1 MTKPLGLITRG
12 SLSEGLQLKLES
24 GCSVEDMRVGRFVV
38 IEGRENRF
46 FCLVTDMEL
55 GAMNPRVLL
64 DPPTGNR
71 LASRALEGI
80 TTFGQVEVTP
90 MLMLPRAPSP
100 PNPRFAAD
108 QTLGSADGLAGLS
121 LPVGEGERSHAGAAG
136 EGKFGSLSSGSP
148 LPRQGEGVGVRAAG
162 DEGVGVRAA
171 GDESPDL
178 QPVRTIPVHFSPV
191 YDAVEEDFAAVFGRE
206 DAAGGKRFAV
216 GMPLNTD
223 IPVCINLERLVE
235 RSNGVFGK
243 SGTGKSFLTRLLLCG
258 VMRADVAS
266 TLVFDMHSEYGWE
279 TASEEG
285 GKNLMVLPGLRRLF
299 GTKVHVYALDRD
311 SARARGVQVDGY
323 LDIGLNGIEIEDIAL
338 LQDELGLSNAMIDT
352 CYILQRQFGE
362 NWLRTLLETEPES
375 LKNMA
380 AMGAANESSVA
391 ALYRKLSRLR
401 AYDFVKEHL
410 PLGQGGI
417 DEMMGWL
424 ERGEHVVLEF
434 GRYRQPLVYMLV
446 ANIIT
451 RRIYSAWVEK
461 TERYLLTKNRAD
473 QPRRLVLCIEEAHK
487 FLNPQAAKN
496 TSFGTIAR
504 EMRKYNVTLLIVD
517 QRPSG
522 IDPEVASQL
531 GTRLTA
537 LLTEENDIRT
547 VFSGV
552 SGADH
557 LRTVLASL
565 DTKKQALILGHAVPM
580 PVVVR
585 VREYDETFFQAMR
598 PAEAVRRPAGMAAL
612 QEAFG

>member
-1 MTKPLGLITRG
+1 MAEPLGLITRG
-12 SLSEGLQLKLES
+12 SLSQGLQLKLEP
-24 GCSVEDMRVGRFVV
+24 GYSVEDMRVGRFVV

-55 GAMNPRVLL
+55 GATNPRVLL
-64 DPPTGNR
+64 DPPVGNR
-71 LASRALEGI
+71 LAGVVLDGI
-80 TTFGQVEVTP
+80 TTFGQVAVTP
-90 MLMLPRAPSP
+90 MLMLPREGATAAHG
-100 PNPRFAAD
+100 RAAD
-108 QTLGSADGLAGLS
+108 VPVAGG
-121 LPVGEGERSHAGAAG
+121 VTAGHGAAPAG
-136 EGKFGSLSSGSP
+136 VCNTP
-148 LPRQGEGVGVRAAG
+148 L
-162 DEGVGVRAA
+162 
-171 GDESPDL
+171 L

-191 YDAVEEDFAAVFGRE
+191 FDATEEDFAAVFGRE
-206 DAAGGKRFAV
+206 EGPHFAV
-216 GMPLNTD
+216 GMPLNME

-243 SGTGKSFLTRLLLCG
+243 SGTGKSFLTRLLLSG
-258 VMRADVAS
+258 VICADVAS
-266 TLVFDMHSEYGWE
+266 ALVFDMHSEYGWE

-285 GKNLMVLPGLRRLF
+285 GGAGAVLPGLRRLF
-299 GTKVHVYALDRD
+299 GTRVHVYALDRD
-311 SARARGVQVDGY
+311 SAAARGVQVDGY

-338 LQDELGLSNAMIDT
+338 LQEELGLSSAMIDT

-362 NWLRTLLETEPES
+362 AWLRTLLETEPES

-380 AMGAANESSVA
+380 ALA
-391 ALYRKLSRLR
+391 
-401 AYDFVKEHL
+401 
-410 PLGQGGI
+410 PGQGGV

-451 RRIYSAWVEK
+451 RRIYAAWVEK
-461 TERYLLTKNRAD
+461 TERYLLSKKAAD

-487 FLNPQAAKN
+487 FLNPQAARS

-504 EMRKYNVTLLIVD
+504 EMRKYNVTLLVVD

-537 LLTEENDIRT
+537 LLTEENDIRA
-547 VFSGV
+547 VFAGV
-552 SGADH
+552 SGGDQ

-585 VREYDETFFQAMR
+585 VRDYDDFFKAVR
-598 PAEAVRRPAGMAAL
+598 PAGTAHRPAGMAAL
-612 QEAFG
+612 QEAF

>member
-1 MTKPLGLITRG
+1 MAEPLGLITRG
-12 SLSEGLQLKLES
+12 SLSAGLGLRLEP
-24 GCSVEDMRVGRFVV
+24 GVSVEDMRVGRFVV

-55 GAMNPRVLL
+55 GSTNPRVLL
-64 DPPTGNR
+64 DPPVGNR
-71 LASRALEGI
+71 LAGEVLEGI
-80 TTFGQVEVTP
+80 ATFGQVAITP
-90 MLMLPRAPSP
+90 MLMLPRAGQDG
-100 PNPRFAAD
+100 A
-108 QTLGSADGLAGLS
+108 TGADG
-121 LPVGEGERSHAGAAG
+121 
-136 EGKFGSLSSGSP
+136 
-148 LPRQGEGVGVRAAG
+148 RA
-162 DEGVGVRAA
+162 E
-171 GDESPDL
+171 L

-191 YDAVEEDFAAVFGRE
+191 YDATEADFGAVFGRE
-206 DAAGGKRFAV
+206 SERSFAV
-216 GMPLNTD
+216 GQPLNMD
-223 IPVCINLERLVE
+223 IPVCVNLERLVE

-258 VMRADVAS
+258 VIRSDVAS
-266 TLVFDMHSEYGWE
+266 ALVFDMHSEYGWE

-285 GKNLMVLPGLRRLF
+285 DGVLPGLRRLF

-323 LDIGLNGIEIEDIAL
+323 LDIGLNTIEIEDIAL
-338 LQDELGLSNAMIDT
+338 LQEELGLTNATIDT

-362 NWLRTLLETEPES
+362 RWMQTLLETEPES
-375 LKNMA
+375 LENMA
-380 AMGAANESSVA
+380 ARAGGHSASVS
-391 ALYRKLSRLR
+391 ALYRKLSKLR
-401 AYDFVKEHL
+401 DYDFVRESL
-410 PLGQGGI
+410 APGEGGL

-434 GRYRQPLVYMLV
+434 GRYRHPLVYMLV
-446 ANIIT
+446 ANVIT
-451 RRIYSAWVEK
+451 RRIHAAWVEK
-461 TERYLLTKNRAD
+461 TERYLLSKKRSD

-487 FLNPQAAKN
+487 FLNPRAARN

-504 EMRKYNVTLLIVD
+504 EMRKYNVTLLVVD

-537 LLTEENDIRT
+537 LLTEENDIRA
-547 VFSGV
+547 VFAGV
-552 SGADH
+552 SGAEQ

-585 VREYDETFFQAMR
+585 VREYDSAFFSAMK
-598 PAEAVRRPAGMAAL
+598 PAETVRRPAGMAAL

>member
-1 MTKPLGLITRG
+1 MAEPLGLITRG
-12 SLSEGLQLKLES
+12 SLSQGLQLKLEP
-24 GCSVEDMRVGRFVV
+24 GCSIEDMRVGRFVV

-55 GAMNPRVLL
+55 GATNPRVLL
-64 DPPTGNR
+64 DPPVGNR
-71 LASRALEGI
+71 LAGVVLDGI
-80 TTFGQVEVTP
+80 TTFGQVALTP
-90 MLMLPRAPSP
+90 MLMLPREDATAAHG
-100 PNPRFAAD
+100 RAAD
-108 QTLGSADGLAGLS
+108 DRRQSVASNGAGSAA
-121 LPVGEGERSHAGAAG
+121 
-136 EGKFGSLSSGSP
+136 
-148 LPRQGEGVGVRAAG
+148 Q
-162 DEGVGVRAA
+162 
-171 GDESPDL
+171 L

-191 YDAVEEDFAAVFGRE
+191 FDATEEDFAAVFGRE
-206 DAAGGKRFAV
+206 EGAHFAV
-216 GMPLNTD
+216 GMPLNMD

-243 SGTGKSFLTRLLLCG
+243 SGTGKSFLTRLLLSG
-258 VMRADVAS
+258 VICADVAS
-266 TLVFDMHSEYGWE
+266 ALVFDMHSEYGWE

-285 GKNLMVLPGLRRLF
+285 GGAGAVLPGLRRLF
-299 GTKVHVYALDRD
+299 GTRVHVYALDRE
-311 SARARGVQVDGY
+311 SAAARGVQVDGY

-338 LQDELGLSNAMIDT
+338 LQEELGLSSAMIDT

-362 NWLRTLLETEPES
+362 AWLRTLLETEPES

-380 AMGAANESSVA
+380 AMAAGHEASVA
-391 ALYRKLSRLR
+391 ALYRKLARLR
-401 AYDFVKEHL
+401 AYAFVKDHL
-410 PLGQGGI
+410 APGQGGV

-451 RRIYSAWVEK
+451 RRIYAAWVEK
-461 TERYLLTKNRAD
+461 TERYLLSKKAAD

-487 FLNPQAAKN
+487 FLNPQAARS

-504 EMRKYNVTLLIVD
+504 EMRKYNVTLLVVD

-537 LLTEENDIRT
+537 LLTEENDIRA
-547 VFSGV
+547 VFAGV
-552 SGADH
+552 SGGDQ

-585 VREYDETFFQAMR
+585 VREYDDAFFKAVR
-598 PAEAVRRPAGMAAL
+598 PAGTVHRPAGMAAL
-612 QEAFG
+612 QEAF

>member
-1 MTKPLGLITRG
+1 MSDLIGTRGLEFLQSAHGSPAPAAPLGLITHG
-12 SLSEGLQLKLES
+12 SLSEGLQLKLEP

-38 IEGRENRF
+38 IEGRHNRF

-55 GAMNPRVLL
+55 GATNARVLL
-64 DPPTGNR
+64 DPPVGNR
-71 LASRALEGI
+71 LAGQALDGI
-80 TTFGQVEVTP
+80 STFGQVEVTP
-90 MLMLPRAPSP
+90 MLMMPLVAP
-100 PNPRFAAD
+100 ATDA
-108 QTLGSADGLAGLS
+108 GGASAG
-121 LPVGEGERSHAGAAG
+121 PVVPE
-136 EGKFGSLSSGSP
+136 
-148 LPRQGEGVGVRAAG
+148 
-162 DEGVGVRAA
+162 
-171 GDESPDL
+171 L

-191 YDAVEEDFAAVFGRE
+191 FDAVEADVAGVFGRE
-206 DAAGGKRFAV
+206 GGTRFAV
-216 GMPLNTD
+216 GMPLNMDT
-223 IPVCINLERLVE
+223 PVCINLERLVE

-243 SGTGKSFLTRLLLCG
+243 SGTGKSFLTRLLLSG
-258 VMRADVAS
+258 VISSDVAS
-266 TLVFDMHSEYGWE
+266 ALVFDMHSEYGWE

-285 GKNLMVLPGLRRLF
+285 GSQGAVLPGLRRLF
-299 GTKVHVYALDRD
+299 GTRVHVYGLDRV

-338 LQDELGLSNAMIDT
+338 LQDELGLSNAMIDS

-362 NWLRTLLETEPES
+362 SWLRTLLETEPES

-380 AMGAANESSVA
+380 AMGAANESSIA

-401 AYDFVKEHL
+401 GYDFIQDHL
-410 PLGQGGI
+410 PLGKGGI
-417 DEMMGWL
+417 DELMGWL

-434 GRYRQPLVYMLV
+434 GRYRNPLVYMLV

-451 RRIYSAWVEK
+451 RRIYAAWVER
-461 TERYLLTKNRAD
+461 TEHYLLTKNPAD

-487 FLNPQAAKN
+487 FLSPQAARN
-496 TSFGTIAR
+496 TSFGAIAR
-504 EMRKYNVTLLIVD
+504 EMRKYNVTLLVVD

-537 LLTEENDIRT
+537 LLTEESDIRA

-552 SGADH
+552 AGGDQ
-557 LRTVLASL
+557 LRGVLASL

-585 VREYDETFFQAMR
+585 VREYDEVFFKAMK
-598 PAEAVRRPAGMAAL
+598 PAETTRRPAGMAAL

>member
-1 MTKPLGLITRG
+1 MTKANTPAPPLGVITRG
-12 SLSEGLQLKLES
+12 SLSEGLQLKLEA

-55 GAMNPRVLL
+55 GAMNPRALL
-64 DPPTGNR
+64 DPPLGNR
-71 LASRALEGI
+71 LAGRALEGI
-80 TTFGQVEVTP
+80 TTFGQVAVTP
-90 MLMLPRAPSP
+90 MLMLPRAASAQRPSP
-100 PNPRFAAD
+100 P
-108 QTLGSADGLAGLS
+108 T
-121 LPVGEGERSHAGAAG
+121 
-136 EGKFGSLSSGSP
+136 P
-148 LPRQGEGVGVRAAG
+148 LPRQGEGLGVRAAG
-162 DEGVGVRAA
+162 GEGDPV
-171 GDESPDL
+171 EL

-191 YDAVEEDFAAVFGRE
+191 YDAVEADFAAVFGRE
-206 DAAGGKRFAV
+206 GGDGKRFNV

-235 RSNGVFGK
+235 RSNGIFGK
-243 SGTGKSFLTRLLLCG
+243 SGTGKSFLTRLLLSG
-258 VMRADVAS
+258 VIHSDVAS

-285 GKNLMVLPGLRRLF
+285 GRAGTVLPGLRRLF
-299 GTKVHVYALDRD
+299 GTKVHVYALDRE

-323 LDIGLNGIEIEDIAL
+323 LDIGLNGIEIDDIAL
-338 LQDELGLSNAMIDT
+338 LQDELGLSGAMIDT
-352 CYILQRQFGE
+352 CYILQRQFGDT
-362 NWLRTLLETEPES
+362 WLRTLLETEPES

-401 AYDFVKEHL
+401 KYDFVKDHL
-410 PLGQGGI
+410 PVGQGGV

-424 ERGEHVVLEF
+424 ARGEHVVLEF
-434 GRYRQPLVYMLV
+434 GRYRDPIVYMLV
-446 ANIIT
+446 ANLIT
-451 RRIYSAWVEK
+451 RRIYNTWVEK

-487 FLNPQAAKN
+487 FLNPRAARN

-504 EMRKYNVTLLIVD
+504 EMRKYNVTLLVVD

-537 LLTEENDIRT
+537 LLTEENDIRA

-552 SGADH
+552 AGADQ

-565 DTKKQALILGHAVPM
+565 DTKKQALLLGHAVPM

-585 VREYDETFFQAMR
+585 VREYDEAFFRAVR
-598 PAEAVRRPAGMAAL
+598 PVEAVQRPAGMAAL

>member
-1 MTKPLGLITRG
+1 MAEPLGLITRG
-12 SLSEGLQLKLES
+12 SLSQGLQLKLEP
-24 GCSVEDMRVGRFVV
+24 GYSVEDMRVGRFVV

-55 GAMNPRVLL
+55 GATNPRVLL
-64 DPPTGNR
+64 DPPVGNR
-71 LASRALEGI
+71 LAGVVLDGI
-80 TTFGQVEVTP
+80 TTFGQVAVTP
-90 MLMLPRAPSP
+90 MLMLPREGATAAHG
-100 PNPRFAAD
+100 RAAD
-108 QTLGSADGLAGLS
+108 VPVAGG
-121 LPVGEGERSHAGAAG
+121 VTAGHGAAPAG
-136 EGKFGSLSSGSP
+136 VCNTP
-148 LPRQGEGVGVRAAG
+148 L
-162 DEGVGVRAA
+162 
-171 GDESPDL
+171 L

-191 YDAVEEDFAAVFGRE
+191 FDATEEDFAAVFGRE
-206 DAAGGKRFAV
+206 EGPHFAV
-216 GMPLNTD
+216 GMPLNME

-243 SGTGKSFLTRLLLCG
+243 SGTGKSFLTRLLLSG
-258 VMRADVAS
+258 VICADVAS
-266 TLVFDMHSEYGWE
+266 ALVFDMHSEYGWE

-285 GKNLMVLPGLRRLF
+285 GGAGAVLPGLRRLF
-299 GTKVHVYALDRD
+299 GTRVHVYALDRE
-311 SARARGVQVDGY
+311 SAAARGVQVDGY

-338 LQDELGLSNAMIDT
+338 LQEELGLSSAMIDT

-362 NWLRTLLETEPES
+362 AWLRTLLETEPES

-380 AMGAANESSVA
+380 AMAAGHEASVA
-391 ALYRKLSRLR
+391 ALYRKLARLR
-401 AYDFVKEHL
+401 AYAFVKDHL
-410 PLGQGGI
+410 APGQGGV

-424 ERGEHVVLEF
+424 ERGEHVVVEF

-451 RRIYSAWVEK
+451 RRIYAAWVEK
-461 TERYLLTKNRAD
+461 TERYLLSKKAAD

-487 FLNPQAAKN
+487 FLSPQAARS

-504 EMRKYNVTLLIVD
+504 EMRKYNVTLLVVD

-537 LLTEENDIRT
+537 LLTEENDIRA
-547 VFSGV
+547 VFAGV
-552 SGADH
+552 SGGDQ

-585 VREYDETFFQAMR
+585 VRDYDDFFKAVR
-598 PAEAVRRPAGMAAL
+598 PAGTAHRPAGMAAL
-612 QEAFG
+612 QEAF

>member
-1 MTKPLGLITRG
+1 MTKANTPAIPLGVITRG
-12 SLSEGLQLKLES
+12 SLSEGLQLKLEA

-55 GAMNPRVLL
+55 GAMNPRALL
-64 DPPTGNR
+64 DPPLGAS
-71 LASRALEGI
+71 LAGRALEGV
-80 TTFGQVEVTP
+80 TTFGQVAVTP
-90 MLMLPRAPSP
+90 MLMLPRAIPSP
-100 PNPRFAAD
+100 PA
-108 QTLGSADGLAGLS
+108 
-121 LPVGEGERSHAGAAG
+121 
-136 EGKFGSLSSGSP
+136 P
-148 LPRQGEGVGVRAAG
+148 LPDVGEGVGG
-162 DEGVGVRAA
+162 EG
-171 GDESPDL
+171 L

-191 YDAVEEDFAAVFGRE
+191 YDAVEADFAAVFGRE
-206 DAAGGKRFAV
+206 GGDGKRFNV

-235 RSNGVFGK
+235 RSNGIFGK
-243 SGTGKSFLTRLLLCG
+243 SGTGKSFLTRLLLSG
-258 VMRADVAS
+258 VIHSDVAS

-285 GKNLMVLPGLRRLF
+285 GRAGTVLPGLRRLF
-299 GTKVHVYALDRD
+299 GTKVHVYALDRE

-323 LDIGLNGIEIEDIAL
+323 LDIGLNGIEIDDIAL
-338 LQDELGLSNAMIDT
+338 LQDELGLSGAMIDT
-352 CYILQRQFGE
+352 CYILQRQFGDT
-362 NWLRTLLETEPES
+362 WLRTLLETEPES

-401 AYDFVKEHL
+401 KYDFVKDHL
-410 PLGQGGI
+410 PVGQGGV

-424 ERGEHVVLEF
+424 ARGEHVVLEF
-434 GRYRQPLVYMLV
+434 GRYRDPIVYMLV
-446 ANIIT
+446 ANLIT
-451 RRIYSAWVEK
+451 RRIYNTWVEK

-487 FLNPQAAKN
+487 FLNPRAARN

-504 EMRKYNVTLLIVD
+504 EMRKYNVTLLVVD

-537 LLTEENDIRT
+537 LLTEENDIRA

-552 SGADH
+552 AGADQ

-565 DTKKQALILGHAVPM
+565 DSKKQALLLGHAVPM

-585 VREYDETFFQAMR
+585 VREYDEAFFR
-598 PAEAVRRPAGMAAL
+598 AVRPVEAIQRPSGMAAL

>member
-1 MTKPLGLITRG
+1 MAEPLGLITRG
-12 SLSEGLQLKLES
+12 SLSQGLQLKLEP
-24 GCSVEDMRVGRFVV
+24 GCSIEDMRVGRFVV

-55 GAMNPRVLL
+55 GATNPRVLL
-64 DPPTGNR
+64 DPPVGNR
-71 LASRALEGI
+71 LAGEVLDGI
-80 TTFGQVEVTP
+80 ATFGQVAVTP
-90 MLMLPRAPSP
+90 MLMLPREGATAAHG
-100 PNPRFAAD
+100 RAAD
-108 QTLGSADGLAGLS
+108 VPVAGG
-121 LPVGEGERSHAGAAG
+121 VTAGHGAG
-136 EGKFGSLSSGSP
+136 PAGVCNTP
-148 LPRQGEGVGVRAAG
+148 L
-162 DEGVGVRAA
+162 
-171 GDESPDL
+171 L

-191 YDAVEEDFAAVFGRE
+191 FDATEEDFAAVFGRE
-206 DAAGGKRFAV
+206 EGAHFAV
-216 GMPLNTD
+216 GMPLNMD

-243 SGTGKSFLTRLLLCG
+243 SGTGKSFLTRLLLSG
-258 VMRADVAS
+258 VICADVAS
-266 TLVFDMHSEYGWE
+266 ALVFDMHSEYGWE

-285 GKNLMVLPGLRRLF
+285 GGAGAVLPGLRRLF
-299 GTKVHVYALDRD
+299 GTRVHVYALDRE
-311 SARARGVQVDGY
+311 SAAARGVQVDGY

-338 LQDELGLSNAMIDT
+338 LQEELGLSSAMIDT

-362 NWLRTLLETEPES
+362 AWLRTLLETEPES

-380 AMGAANESSVA
+380 AMAAGHEASVA
-391 ALYRKLSRLR
+391 ALYRKLARLR
-401 AYDFVKEHL
+401 AYAFVKDHL
-410 PLGQGGI
+410 APGQGGV

-451 RRIYSAWVEK
+451 RRIYAAWVEK
-461 TERYLLTKNRAD
+461 TERYLLSKKAAD

-487 FLNPQAAKN
+487 FLNPQAARS

-504 EMRKYNVTLLIVD
+504 EMRKYNVTLLVVD

-537 LLTEENDIRT
+537 LLTEENDIRA
-547 VFSGV
+547 VFAGV
-552 SGADH
+552 SGGDQ

-585 VREYDETFFQAMR
+585 VRDYDDAFFKVVR
-598 PAEAVRRPAGMAAL
+598 PAQAAHRPGGMAAL
-612 QEAFG
+612 QEAF

>member
-1 MTKPLGLITRG
+1 MAEPLGLITRG
-12 SLSEGLQLKLES
+12 SLSEGLQLKLEA

-38 IEGRENRF
+38 IEGRANRF

-64 DPPTGNR
+64 DPPAGNR
-71 LASRALEGI
+71 LAGRALEGI
-80 TTFGQVEVTP
+80 ATFGQVEVTP
-90 MLMLPRAPSP
+90 MLMLPRVLSP
-100 PNPRFAAD
+100 DP
-108 QTLGSADGLAGLS
+108 
-121 LPVGEGERSHAGAAG
+121 
-136 EGKFGSLSSGSP
+136 P
-148 LPRQGEGVGVRAAG
+148 LPRQGEPVPMPAPQSREINPHGMGVKADGS
-162 DEGVGVRAA
+162 EGAPA
-171 GDESPDL
+171 EL

-206 DAAGGKRFAV
+206 DAAGGKRFNV

-243 SGTGKSFLTRLLLCG
+243 SGTGKSFLTRLLLSG
-258 VMRADVAS
+258 VIHSDVAS

-285 GKNLMVLPGLRRLF
+285 GRNTMVLPGLRRLF
-299 GTKVHVYALDRD
+299 GTRVHVYALDRD

-362 NWLRTLLETEPES
+362 GWLHTLLETEPES

-401 AYDFVKEHL
+401 AYDFVKDHL
-410 PLGQGGI
+410 PQGQGGI

-446 ANIIT
+446 ANLIT
-451 RRIYSAWVEK
+451 RRIYAAWVEK

-487 FLNPQAAKN
+487 FLNPQAARN

-504 EMRKYNVTLLIVD
+504 EMRKYNVTLLVVD

-537 LLTEENDIRT
+537 LLTEENDIRA

-552 SGADH
+552 SGADQ

-565 DTKKQALILGHAVPM
+565 DTKKQALVLGHAVPM

-598 PAEAVRRPAGMAAL
+598 PAETVRRPAGMAAL

>member
-1 MTKPLGLITRG
+1 MTKANTPAPPLGVITRG
-12 SLSEGLQLKLES
+12 SLSEGLQLKLEA

-55 GAMNPRVLL
+55 GAMNPRALL
-64 DPPTGNR
+64 DPPLGNR
-71 LASRALEGI
+71 LAGRALEGI
-80 TTFGQVEVTP
+80 TTFGQVAVTP
-90 MLMLPRAPSP
+90 MLMLPRAASPSRPSP
-100 PNPRFAAD
+100 PTP
-108 QTLGSADGLAGLS
+108 
-121 LPVGEGERSHAGAAG
+121 LPDAGERSLPTYESTYRATDSVTDVDSLRRDTAGRLPSPASGRGVGG
-136 EGKFGSLSSGSP
+136 EG
-148 LPRQGEGVGVRAAG
+148 REGDPV
-162 DEGVGVRAA
+162 E
-171 GDESPDL
+171 L

-191 YDAVEEDFAAVFGRE
+191 YDAVEADFAAVFGRE
-206 DAAGGKRFAV
+206 GGDGKRFNV

-235 RSNGVFGK
+235 RSNGIFGK
-243 SGTGKSFLTRLLLCG
+243 SGTGKSFLTRLLLSG
-258 VMRADVAS
+258 VIHSDVAS

-285 GKNLMVLPGLRRLF
+285 GRAGTVLPGLRRLF
-299 GTKVHVYALDRD
+299 GTKVHVYALDRE

-323 LDIGLNGIEIEDIAL
+323 LDIGLNGIEIDDIAL
-338 LQDELGLSNAMIDT
+338 LQDELGLSGAMIDT
-352 CYILQRQFGE
+352 CYILQRQFGDT
-362 NWLRTLLETEPES
+362 WLRTLLETEPES

-401 AYDFVKEHL
+401 KYDFVKDHL
-410 PLGQGGI
+410 PVGQGGV

-424 ERGEHVVLEF
+424 ARGEHVVLEF
-434 GRYRQPLVYMLV
+434 GRYRDPIVYMLV
-446 ANIIT
+446 ANLIT
-451 RRIYSAWVEK
+451 RRIYNTWVEK

-487 FLNPQAAKN
+487 FLNPRAARN

-504 EMRKYNVTLLIVD
+504 EMRKYNVTLLVVD

-537 LLTEENDIRT
+537 LLTEENDIRA

-552 SGADH
+552 AGADQ

-565 DTKKQALILGHAVPM
+565 DTKKQALLLGHAVPM

-585 VREYDETFFQAMR
+585 VREYDEAFFRAVR
-598 PAEAVRRPAGMAAL
+598 PVEAVQRPAGMAAL

>member
-1 MTKPLGLITRG
+1 MNDRIGTRGLEPFQPARDPVPAAPAAPLGLITRG
-12 SLSEGLQLKLES
+12 SLSEGLQLKLEP

-38 IEGRENRF
+38 IEGKRNRF

-55 GAMNPRVLL
+55 GATNPRVLL
-64 DPPTGNR
+64 DPPVGNR
-71 LASRALEGI
+71 LAGEALDGI
-80 TTFGQVEVTP
+80 STFGQVEVTP
-90 MLMLPRAPSP
+90 MLMMPLVAPG
-100 PNPRFAAD
+100 AD
-108 QTLGSADGLAGLS
+108 ANAGGLLAG
-121 LPVGEGERSHAGAAG
+121 PAIPE
-136 EGKFGSLSSGSP
+136 
-148 LPRQGEGVGVRAAG
+148 
-162 DEGVGVRAA
+162 
-171 GDESPDL
+171 L

-191 YDAVEEDFAAVFGRE
+191 FDAVEADVAGVFGRE
-206 DAAGGKRFAV
+206 GGTRFAV
-216 GMPLNTD
+216 GMPLNMDT
-223 IPVCINLERLVE
+223 PVCINLERLVE

-243 SGTGKSFLTRLLLCG
+243 SGTGKSFLTRLLLSG
-258 VMRADVAS
+258 VISSDVAS
-266 TLVFDMHSEYGWE
+266 ALVFDMHSEYGWE

-285 GKNLMVLPGLRRLF
+285 GPQGTVLPGLRRLF
-299 GTKVHVYALDRD
+299 GTRVHVYGLDRV

-338 LQDELGLSNAMIDT
+338 LQDELGLSNAMIDS

-362 NWLRTLLETEPES
+362 SWLRTLLETEPES

-380 AMGAANESSVA
+380 AMGAANESSIA

-401 AYDFVKEHL
+401 GYDFIQDHL
-410 PLGQGGI
+410 AAGKGGI
-417 DEMMGWL
+417 DEIMGWL

-434 GRYRQPLVYMLV
+434 GRYRNPLVYMLV

-451 RRIYSAWVEK
+451 RRIYAAWVER
-461 TERYLLTKNRAD
+461 TEHYLLTKNPAD

-487 FLNPQAAKN
+487 FLSPQAARN
-496 TSFGTIAR
+496 TSFGNIAR
-504 EMRKYNVTLLIVD
+504 EMRKYNVTLLVVD

-537 LLTEENDIRT
+537 LLTEESDIRA

-552 SGADH
+552 AGGDG
-557 LRTVLASL
+557 LRGVLASL

-585 VREYDETFFQAMR
+585 VREYDEAFFKAMK
-598 PAEAVRRPAGMAAL
+598 PAETTRRTPGMAAL

>member
-1 MTKPLGLITRG
+1 MAEPLGLITRG
-12 SLSEGLQLKLES
+12 SLSQGLQLKLEP
-24 GCSVEDMRVGRFVV
+24 GCSIEDMRVGRFVV

-55 GAMNPRVLL
+55 GATNPRVLL
-64 DPPTGNR
+64 DPPVGNR
-71 LASRALEGI
+71 LAGEVLDGI
-80 TTFGQVEVTP
+80 ATFGQVAVTP
-90 MLMLPRAPSP
+90 MLMLPREEAT
-100 PNPRFAAD
+100 AA
-108 QTLGSADGLAGLS
+108 
-121 LPVGEGERSHAGAAG
+121 HAGGATASNGAG
-136 EGKFGSLSSGSP
+136 PAGVCNTP
-148 LPRQGEGVGVRAAG
+148 L
-162 DEGVGVRAA
+162 
-171 GDESPDL
+171 L

-191 YDAVEEDFAAVFGRE
+191 FDALEEDFAAVFGRE
-206 DAAGGKRFAV
+206 EGPRFAV
-216 GMPLNTD
+216 GMPLNME

-243 SGTGKSFLTRLLLCG
+243 SGTGKSFLTRLLLSG
-258 VMRADVAS
+258 VICADVAS
-266 TLVFDMHSEYGWE
+266 ALVFDMHSEYGWE

-285 GKNLMVLPGLRRLF
+285 GGAGAVLPGLRRLF
-299 GTKVHVYALDRD
+299 GTRVHVYALDRE
-311 SARARGVQVDGY
+311 SAAARGVQVDGY
-323 LDIGLNGIEIEDIAL
+323 LDIGLNGIAIEDVAL
-338 LQDELGLSNAMIDT
+338 LQEELGLSSAMIDT

-362 NWLRTLLETEPES
+362 TWLRTLLETEPES
-375 LKNMA
+375 LKNIAAMA
-380 AMGAANESSVA
+380 AGHEASVA
-391 ALYRKLSRLR
+391 ALYRKLARLR
-401 AYDFVKEHL
+401 AYAFVKDHL
-410 PLGQGGI
+410 ALGQGGV

-451 RRIYSAWVEK
+451 RRIYAAWVEK
-461 TERYLLTKNRAD
+461 TERYLLSKKAAD

-487 FLNPQAAKN
+487 FLSPQAARS

-504 EMRKYNVTLLIVD
+504 EMRKYNVTLLVVD

-537 LLTEENDIRT
+537 LLTEENDIRA
-547 VFSGV
+547 VFAGV
-552 SGADH
+552 SGGEQ

-585 VREYDETFFQAMR
+585 VRDYDDAFFKAVR
-598 PAEAVRRPAGMAAL
+598 PAAAGPR
-612 QEAFG
+612 

>member
-1 MTKPLGLITRG
+1 MTKANTPAPLGVITRG
-12 SLSEGLQLKLES
+12 SLSEGLQLKLEA

-55 GAMNPRVLL
+55 GAMNPRALL
-64 DPPTGNR
+64 DPPLGNR
-71 LASRALEGI
+71 LAGRALEGI
-80 TTFGQVEVTP
+80 TTFGQVAVTP
-90 MLMLPRAPSP
+90 MLMLPRAPS
-100 PNPRFAAD
+100 A
-108 QTLGSADGLAGLS
+108 L
-121 LPVGEGERSHAGAAG
+121 LPSPAHGRGVGGEGDPVE
-136 EGKFGSLSSGSP
+136 
-148 LPRQGEGVGVRAAG
+148 
-162 DEGVGVRAA
+162 
-171 GDESPDL
+171 L

-191 YDAVEEDFAAVFGRE
+191 YDAVEADFAAVFGRE
-206 DAAGGKRFAV
+206 GGDGKRFNV

-235 RSNGVFGK
+235 RSNGIFGK
-243 SGTGKSFLTRLLLCG
+243 SGTGKSFLTRLLLSG
-258 VMRADVAS
+258 VIHSDVAS

-285 GKNLMVLPGLRRLF
+285 GRAGTVLPGLRRLF
-299 GTKVHVYALDRD
+299 GTKVHVYALDRE

-323 LDIGLNGIEIEDIAL
+323 LDIGLNGIEIDDIAL
-338 LQDELGLSNAMIDT
+338 LQDELGLSGAMIDT
-352 CYILQRQFGE
+352 CYILQRQFGDT
-362 NWLRTLLETEPES
+362 WLRTLLETEPES

-401 AYDFVKEHL
+401 KYDFVKDHL
-410 PLGQGGI
+410 PVGQGGV

-424 ERGEHVVLEF
+424 ARGEHVVLEF
-434 GRYRQPLVYMLV
+434 GRYRDPIVYMLV
-446 ANIIT
+446 ANLIT
-451 RRIYSAWVEK
+451 RRIYNTWVEK
-461 TERYLLTKNRAD
+461 TERYMLTKNRAD

-487 FLNPQAAKN
+487 FLNPRAARN

-504 EMRKYNVTLLIVD
+504 EMRKYNVTLLVVD

-537 LLTEENDIRT
+537 LLTEENDIRA

-552 SGADH
+552 AGADQ

-565 DTKKQALILGHAVPM
+565 DTKKQALLLGHAVPM

-585 VREYDETFFQAMR
+585 VREYDEAFFR
-598 PAEAVRRPAGMAAL
+598 AVRPVEAIQRPAGMAAL

>member
-1 MTKPLGLITRG
+1 MAEPLGLITRG
-12 SLSEGLQLKLES
+12 SLSQGLQLKLEP
-24 GCSVEDMRVGRFVV
+24 GCSIEDMRVGRFVV

-55 GAMNPRVLL
+55 GATNPRVLL
-64 DPPTGNR
+64 DPPVGNR
-71 LASRALEGI
+71 LAGAVLDGI
-80 TTFGQVEVTP
+80 ATFGQVAVTP
-90 MLMLPRAPSP
+90 MLMLPREDAAAAHG
-100 PNPRFAAD
+100 RAAD
-108 QTLGSADGLAGLS
+108 IPVVGGVTAGNGTG
-121 LPVGEGERSHAGAAG
+121 PAE
-136 EGKFGSLSSGSP
+136 
-148 LPRQGEGVGVRAAG
+148 
-162 DEGVGVRAA
+162 
-171 GDESPDL
+171 L

-191 YDAVEEDFAAVFGRE
+191 FDATEEDFAAVFGRE
-206 DAAGGKRFAV
+206 EGAHFAV
-216 GMPLNTD
+216 GMPLNME

-243 SGTGKSFLTRLLLCG
+243 SGTGKSFLTRLLLSG
-258 VMRADVAS
+258 VICADVAS
-266 TLVFDMHSEYGWE
+266 ALVFDMHSEYGWE

-285 GKNLMVLPGLRRLF
+285 GGAGAVLPGLRRLF
-299 GTKVHVYALDRD
+299 GTRVHVYALDRE
-311 SARARGVQVDGY
+311 SAAARGVQVDGY

-338 LQDELGLSNAMIDT
+338 LQEELGLSSAMIDT

-362 NWLRTLLETEPES
+362 AWLRTLLETEPES

-380 AMGAANESSVA
+380 AMAAGHEASVA
-391 ALYRKLSRLR
+391 ALYRKLARLR
-401 AYDFVKEHL
+401 AYAFVKDHL
-410 PLGQGGI
+410 ALGQGGV

-451 RRIYSAWVEK
+451 RRIYAAWVEK
-461 TERYLLTKNRAD
+461 TERYLLSKKAAD

-487 FLNPQAAKN
+487 FLNPQAARS

-504 EMRKYNVTLLIVD
+504 EMRKYNVTLLVVD

-537 LLTEENDIRT
+537 LLTEENDIRA
-547 VFSGV
+547 VFAGV
-552 SGADH
+552 SGGDQ

-585 VREYDETFFQAMR
+585 VRDYDDAFFKAVR
-598 PAEAVRRPAGMAAL
+598 PAGTAQRPGGMAAL
-612 QEAFG
+612 QEAFGVLS